1 MYWSRTGSI
10 LEIAAWLVLS
20 GLWGLG
26 GWLLVAHVFRLKSRE
41 RLMVGLASG
50 MILFIVL
57 SNLLAQVVALPLAFW
72 GAALLILAAGAGAAI
87 YAAWKQQRIRIRI
100 QDLLSW
106 RQLVALFA
114 LIFIFEMIG
123 RGLAL
128 FDEYL
133 HLPLISIMA
142 AGDFPPPFYLDPSK
156 PMSYHYGLQI
166 LAASMVRLGG
176 FFPWSAWDLSKAIAI
191 AMTLVLGWQWIR
203 RVTNSERA
211 ATLGTFLVTFGG
223 GARWLLLLVPASWLL
238 WMSNGVTLTNT
249 GADTAPNLF
258 LALSRP
264 WPVEGGGSS
273 PFPFAFH
280 NGIFVPVM
288 FILGSTGAMSFMTAI
303 LLLMLTARR
312 NFSVPA
318 SILIGLIFASLALSA
333 EHLFVFFWAG
343 VLLAGAIYW
352 IRLRLSREKVPRDLL
367 LGWGIVLLI
376 SAGLS
381 VVQGGYLTEAA
392 RSIFLRLQGVSVA
405 QGPYDYFY
413 FTLRWP
419 PGLTSAHLG
428 DLSFLNPRQ
437 IFVLL
442 AELGPAL
449 LMVPF
454 ASAYAWWGIRRRD
467 WMLAGLGA
475 AGLLSFVVAV
485 FFQYGFERSATRL
498 PATALWIWVLL
509 GFPVLWKSF
518 SRGGSG
524 RRFWLRAGYG
534 ITVLGGIVIFA
545 IQLSAIPAP
554 QLSYYINITDAQMSR
569 QLWDRLPAN
578 ALVFDRDPSRS
589 VALFGQPTLAYEDV
603 YKPLPEWSRLV
614 DDPSPN
620 AMAQAGYAFVYL
632 DRAWWDQMT
641 ADQHAAFQQSCVK
654 TFAQQ
659 VPDDGDFRRLLDIR
673 SCK

>member
-10 LEIAAWLVLS
+10 LEIAAWLALS

-26 GWLLVAHVFRLKSRE
+26 GWLLVRHLFRLKSRE

-57 SNLLAQVVALPLAFW
+57 SNYLAQVMTLSFAFW
-72 GAALLILAAGAGAAI
+72 GAGLIILAAGGAA
-87 YAAWKQQRIRIRI
+87 AAREVLGKRRLWAYLHE
-100 QDLLSW
+100 LLSW
-106 RQLVALFA
+106 RQIAALLSLVFV
-114 LIFIFEMIG
+114 FEMIG

-156 PMSYHYGLQI
+156 PMSYHYGLQV

-191 AMTLVLGWQWIR
+191 AMTLVLGWLWIR

-211 ATLGTFLVTFGG
+211 AALGTFLVTFGG

-249 GADTAPNLF
+249 GTDTAPNLF

-303 LLLMLTARR
+303 LLLMLTSRR
-312 NFSVPA
+312 NFSLPA
-318 SILIGLIFASLALSA
+318 SIVIGLLFASLALSA
-333 EHLFVFFWAG
+333 EHLFVFFWIG
-343 VLLAGAIYW
+343 VFLVGATYLL
-352 IRLRLSREKVPRDLL
+352 RLRLLGKKLPQDLL
-367 LGWGIVLLI
+367 VGWGIVLLV
-376 SAGLS
+376 SGLLS

-392 RSIFLRLQGVSVA
+392 RSILLRLQGVAVQ

-428 DLSFLNPRQ
+428 ELSFLNPRQ
-437 IFVLL
+437 VVVLL

-454 ASAYAWWGIRRRD
+454 ASLFTWWGFKRRD

-509 GFPVLWKSF
+509 GFPILWKIF
-518 SRGGSG
+518 QKNGSG
-524 RRFWLRAGYG
+524 TRLWLRAGYA

-554 QLSYYINITDAQMSR
+554 QLSYYINITDAQLSR
-569 QLWDRLPAN
+569 QLWNRLPAN
-578 ALVFDRDPSRS
+578 SLVFDRQPSRS
-589 VALFGQPTLAYEDV
+589 VTLFGQPTVAYEDV
-603 YKPLPEWSRLV
+603 YKPLPQWSKLV
-614 DDPSPN
+614 DDPNPK
-620 AMAQAGYAFVYL
+620 AIAQAGYAFVYV
-632 DRAWWDQMT
+632 DRDWWEQMT
-641 ADQHAAFQQSCVK
+641 SEQHTAFQQPCVK

-659 VPDDGDFRRLLDIR
+659 VPVDGDFRRLLDVR